1 MEPKIQSTSW
11 NPEIIEEA
19 ILKKWEEKGIYHFK
33 IDESK
38 PAFVIDTP
46 PPYPSGRPWHIG
58 AAAHYA
64 QIDMIARVARMNGKN
79 VLFPIGIDRNGLPVE
94 IYTEKKYKVR
104 MRQMDRQKFL
114 DLCKVALD
122 DLEAEMIQIM
132 RRMGLSGNFKEYYRT
147 DSDEYRALTQATFI
161 ELWKRGL
168 VYLANR
174 PNNYCSD
181 CGTTIADAE
190 IVYNEIP
197 TRLVYMKFKVR
208 EKKEEEEDGKKKK
221 KNNTK
226 DTLIIVAS
234 TRPELLFACQAV
246 IVNPEDDRY
255 KHLQGSRVILPLFN
269 REVSIV
275 PHHSA
280 KPEFGSG
287 AVMVCSYGDQ
297 NDVQLFRE
305 LGLKEIVALNENGF
319 TTEAAGQQYAGL
331 RVNQARTKIIE
342 DLKNAGLMEKEENI
356 THRTPLC
363 ERSKTPI
370 EIIPLNDYYVKQIEF
385 VPQLK
390 ELAFK
395 LKFHPDMHR
404 QILLKWLDS
413 INIDWPVSR
422 RRFYGTEIP
431 IWYCNACKAPN
442 LAPPDGKYYRPWKDK
457 PPFEKCEKC
466 GSLGSGFTG
475 EDRTFD
481 TWMDSSI
488 TPLYVTKFGKDK
500 KMFDYAYPTALR
512 PQAKDI
518 IRTWLHY
525 TMLRCVQLTGKM
537 PWHEAWI
544 MGYGVDEKGEKMSKS
559 KGNVIDPFPVI
570 QKYGADTFRF
580 WSASEANLGYDF
592 RCSEQRIAGAQK
604 FLSKLWNIG
613 RFLSSFEVIEERQAP
628 QHLEPSDRWILAE
641 LAQLVKECRRGY
653 SEYNFFVPA
662 NAIRDF
668 TWHLFAAHYIEMVK
682 GRAYATTNNN
692 GNNKNDDE
700 DVGKRSALYTLHRCF
715 STILSL
721 IAPITPFIVEELWT
735 KMYSSETTI
744 HRQAMFRKEEK
755 EEEVKEDAEMTKYTK
770 AIIDFNSMVWNKK
783 KETLSKET
791 GKPLSL
797 KDPIYILVPPELKQ
811 FGQDLKAMHNLI
823 LR

>member
-132 RRMGLSGNFKEYYRT
+132 GRMGLSGNFKEYYRT

-208 EKKEEEEDGKKKK
+208 EKKEEEEDGKKKN
-221 KNNTK
+221 NNTN

-255 KHLQGSRVILPLFN
+255 KRLQGSHVILPLFN

-797 KDPIYILVPPELKQ
+797 KDPIYILVPQELKQ

>member
-11 NPEIIEEA
+11 NPELEKT
-19 ILKKWEEKGIYHFK
+19 ILKKWEEEDVYRFA
-33 IDESK
+33 IDRSR

-64 QIDMIARVARMNGKN
+64 QIDMIARTARMNGKN

-114 DLCKVALD
+114 DLCKGALD

-132 RRMGLSGNFKEYYRT
+132 KSMGLSGNFREYYRT
-147 DSDEYRALTQATFI
+147 DSDEYRALTQSTFI

-174 PNNYCSD
+174 PNNYCPD

-190 IVYNEIP
+190 IIYDDIP
-197 TRLVYMKFKVR
+197 TKLVYMKFR
-208 EKKEEEEDGKKKK
+208 IKETG
-221 KNNTK
+221 
-226 DTLIIVAS
+226 DTVIIAS

-246 IVNPEDDRY
+246 IVNPEDERY
-255 KHLQGSRVILPLFN
+255 RNLQGKHAILPLFG
-269 REVSIV
+269 REVQIR
-275 PHHSA
+275 PHDSA

-305 LGLKEIVALNENGF
+305 LGLKEIVALNENGV
-319 TTEAAGQQYAGL
+319 TTEAAGQYAGL
-331 RVNQARTKIIE
+331 RVNQARAKVIE
-342 DLKNAGLMEKEENI
+342 DLKNSGLMEKEENI
-356 THRTPLC
+356 MHRTPLC

-370 EIIPLNDYYVKQIEF
+370 EIIPLHDYYVKQLDF
-385 VPQLK
+385 VSQLK
-390 ELAFK
+390 ELAFE
-395 LKFHPDMHR
+395 LEFHPEMHR
-404 QILLKWLDS
+404 QILLNWLDS
-413 INIDWPVSR
+413 IAIDWPVSR

-431 IWYCNACKAPN
+431 IWYCNACRAPS
-442 LAPPDGKYYRPWKDK
+442 LPPPGKYYRPWKDNS
-457 PPFEKCEKC
+457 PPFKKCEKC
-466 GSLGSGFTG
+466 GSTEFTG

-488 TPLYVTKFGKDK
+488 SPLYVTKFGKDQ
-500 KMFDYAYPTALR
+500 KMFDYAYPTAVR

-525 TMLRCVQLTGKM
+525 TMLRCVQLTDRM
-537 PWHEAWI
+537 PWNEAWI
-544 MGYGVDEKGEKMSKS
+544 MGYGVDEKGERMSKS

-613 RFLSSFEVIEERQAP
+613 RFLSSFEVVEERPEKLDA
-628 QHLEPSDRWILAE
+628 SDRWILA
-641 LAQLVKECRRGY
+641 QLVKLADECRKGY

-668 TWHLFAAHYIEMVK
+668 TWLLFAAHYIEMVK
-682 GRAYATTNNN
+682 GRAYATDS
-692 GNNKNDDE
+692 NDP
-700 DVGKRSALYTLHRCF
+700 GRKSALYTLHRCF
-715 STILSL
+715 STILL
-721 IAPITPFIVEELWT
+721 LVAPITPFIAEELWT
-735 KMYSSETTI
+735 KIYSTKSI
-744 HRQAMFRKEEK
+744 HLQDMFRSREEK
-755 EEEVKEDAEMTKYTK
+755 ADPEMEKYTK
-770 AIIDFNSMVWNKK
+770 QITDFNSYIWNKK
-783 KETLSKET
+783 KETISKET
-791 GKPLSL
+791 GKSLSL
-797 KDPIYILVPPELKQ
+797 KDPIGVPVPTELAQ
-811 FGQDLKAMHNLI
+811 FAEDLKAMHNLK
-823 LR
+823 

>member
-11 NPEIIEEA
+11 NPEIEKA
-19 ILKKWEEKGIYHFK
+19 ILKKWEEQDIYRFA
-33 IDESK
+33 INEE

-64 QIDMIARVARMNGKN
+64 QIDMIARTARMNGKN

-94 IYTEKKYKVR
+94 IYTEKKHKVR
-104 MRQMDRQKFL
+104 MRQMDREKFL
-114 DLCKVALD
+114 ELCKVALD

-132 RRMGLSGNFKEYYRT
+132 KGMGLSGNFREHYRT
-147 DSDEYRALTQATFI
+147 DSDDYRALTQSTFI

-174 PNNYCSD
+174 PNNYCPD

-190 IVYNEIP
+190 IIYDEIP
-197 TRLVYMKFKVR
+197 TKLAYMKFKI
-208 EKKEEEEDGKKKK
+208 KETG
-221 KNNTK
+221 
-226 DTLIIVAS
+226 DTLIIAS

-255 KHLQGSRVILPLFN
+255 KGLQGSHAVLPLFN
-269 REVSIV
+269 REVEIR

-297 NDVQLFRE
+297 NDVQVFRE

-319 TTEAAGQQYAGL
+319 TTEAAGQYAGL
-331 RVNQARTKIIE
+331 RINQARTKVIE
-342 DLKNAGLMEKEENI
+342 DLKNSGFMEKEESI
-356 THRTPLC
+356 MHRTPLC

-370 EIIPLNDYYVKQIEF
+370 EIIPLHDYYVKQLDF
-385 VPQLK
+385 VPQLR

-404 QILLKWLDS
+404 QILLNWLDS
-413 INIDWPVSR
+413 IAIDWPVSR

-431 IWYCNACKAPN
+431 IWYCNTCKAPN
-442 LAPPDGKYYRPWKDK
+442 LPEPGKYYRPWKEK
-457 PPFEKCEKC
+457 PPFDKCKKC
-466 GSLGSGFTG
+466 GGTRFTG

-488 TPLYVTKFGKDK
+488 SPLYVTKFGKDK
-500 KMFDYAYPTALR
+500 KMFDYAYPAAVR

-525 TMLRCVQLTGKM
+525 TMLRCVQLTGRM
-537 PWHEAWI
+537 PWNEAWI

-592 RCSEQRIAGAQK
+592 RCSEQRIAGSQK
-604 FLSKLWNIG
+604 FLSKLWNLG
-613 RFLSSFEVIEERQAP
+613 RFLSAYEVVRSEPEELA
-628 QHLEPSDRWILAE
+628 STDKWILAE
-641 LAQLVKECRRGY
+641 LRRLVEKCVTGY
-653 SEYNFFVPA
+653 EEFNFFIPA
-662 NAIRDF
+662 NEIRDF
-668 TWHLFAAHYIEMVK
+668 TWNLFAAHYVEMVK
-682 GRAYATTNNN
+682 GRVYD
-692 GNNKNDDE
+692 GDDE
-700 DVGKRSALYTLHRCF
+700 DKGRRSALFTLHKCF
-715 STILSL
+715 STILL
-721 IAPITPFIVEELWT
+721 LLAPIVPFITEELWT
-735 KMYSSETTI
+735 KLYSDKSI
-744 HRQAMFRKEEK
+744 HLQKIPYSAIVDLPTEWQ
-755 EEEVKEDAEMTKYTK
+755 KYTK
-770 AIIDFNSMVWNKK
+770 QITDFNSMVWNKK
-783 KETLSKET
+783 KETIKD

-797 KDPIYILVPPELKQ
+797 KDPISIPVPAELAQ
-811 FGQDLKAMHNLI
+811 FAKDLKEMHNLV
-823 LR
+823 